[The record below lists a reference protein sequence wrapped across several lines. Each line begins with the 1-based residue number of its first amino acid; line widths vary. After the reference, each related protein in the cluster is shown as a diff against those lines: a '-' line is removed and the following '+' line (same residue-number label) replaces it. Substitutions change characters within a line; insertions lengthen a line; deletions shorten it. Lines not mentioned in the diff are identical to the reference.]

1 MGKSSE
7 SGHAVNLSN
16 CKLLI
21 DTCTG
26 FGADYDPSNTDLT
39 ITALTAQWTTGTTE
53 QKAYITALEGIRQ
66 PVNERRKL
74 FDSMDTLVTRILGEL
89 NSSKADAKLKADAK
103 SIADDIRGNNAP
115 AEKKSGDDGKPGGT
129 ISQSHTGYVQR
140 ANSFFKLVELL
151 KTIPEYAPKKADLKT
166 TALTALHAS
175 METANNGIG
184 AILNVADNA
193 LLQRNRVLY
202 TPETGIVDTALSCKE
217 YVKGLYGAASAE
229 YKMVK
234 KIAFKSFA
242 KDVL

>member
-39 ITALTAQWTTGTTE
+39 IAAMTAQWTTGTTE
-53 QKAYITALEGIRQ
+53 QKSYLSALEGIRQ

-74 FDSMDTLVTRILGEL
+74 FDGVDPLVTRILGEL
-89 NSSKADAKLKADAK
+89 NSSKADAKLKADAR
-103 SIADDIRGNNAP
+103 SIADDIRGNNGP
-115 AEKKSGDDGKPGGT
+115 AVKKAAEGKLAST

-151 KTIPEYAPKKADLKT
+151 KTIPEYAPKKADLKIA
-166 TALTALHAS
+166 ALTALHTS

-184 AILNVADNA
+184 AILNAADNA

-202 TPETGIVDTALSCKE
+202 TPGTGIVDTALSCKE
-217 YVKGLYGAASAE
+217 YVKGLYGAGSAE

-234 KIAFKSFA
+234 KIPFRT
-242 KDVL
+242 LP